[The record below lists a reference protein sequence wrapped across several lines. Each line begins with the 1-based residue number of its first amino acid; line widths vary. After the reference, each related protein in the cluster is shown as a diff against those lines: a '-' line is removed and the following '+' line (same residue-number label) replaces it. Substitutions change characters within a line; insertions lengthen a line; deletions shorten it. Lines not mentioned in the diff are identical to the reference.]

1 MTQVLTDTILVVA
14 VFVAILFYQIMS
26 LYNKEKNNY
35 KNSLFWDINSMLLA
49 VNQEWIILNVAWYTI
64 VWKGVLVGINGLGF
78 ICVVISA
85 VTTIEYKLSESP
97 VIELCESVNDIIE
110 REG

>member
-1 MTQVLTDTILVVA
+1 MSIELANTILVVA
-14 VFVAILFYQIMS
+14 VFVAILFCQVMS
-26 LYNKEKNNY
+26 LRCKTKHNY

-97 VIELCESVNDIIE
+97 VIEPCETADDIIK

>member
-1 MTQVLTDTILVVA
+1 MSIELANTILIVG
-14 VFVAILFYQIMS
+14 VFVAILFCQVMS
-26 LYNKEKNNY
+26 LRSKTKHNY

-49 VNQEWIILNVAWYTI
+49 INQEWIILDVDWYPI
-64 VWKGVLVGINGLGF
+64 IIKGVLVGITILGF

-85 VTTIEYKLSESP
+85 VSTIENKLTEAP
-97 VIELCESVNDIIE
+97 VIEPCETVDDVIK

>member
-1 MTQVLTDTILVVA
+1 MSIELANTILVVA
-14 VFVAILFYQIMS
+14 VFIAMLFCQVMS
-26 LYNKEKNNY
+26 LRSKTKHNY

-49 VNQEWIILNVAWYTI
+49 VNQEWIILDVAWYTTVI
-64 VWKGVLVGINGLGF
+64 KGVLVGITILGF

-85 VTTIEYKLSESP
+85 VSTIENKLTEVQDIEP
-97 VIELCESVNDIIE
+97 CETVDDVIK

>member
-1 MTQVLTDTILVVA
+1 MTPTLIDTIFVVA
-14 VFVAILFYQIMS
+14 VFVAILFCQIMS
-26 LYNKEKNNY
+26 LRSKTKHDY

-49 VNQEWIILNVAWYTI
+49 VNQEWIILDVDWYTTVI
-64 VWKGVLVGINGLGF
+64 KGVLVGITILGF

-85 VTTIEYKLSESP
+85 VTTIEYKLSDVP
-97 VIELCESVNDIIE
+97 VIEPCETADDVIK